1 MNKSAGALNSVM
13 AKAGPLIGA
22 YIGMQTLRQMKQIAD
37 EWTNIANRV
46 KLFTE
51 SAEEAVAVQ
60 NKLFESAQR
69 TRASMSATTELFQ
82 RLAQANKNLGLAQ
95 DDLLAVLETLNQ
107 TLVIS
112 GTSAESA
119 RAGLIQL
126 GQAFA
131 SGQLRGEELRSVM
144 EQMPRLTL
152 ALAEGLNTDVAGLR
166 QFAEAGE
173 LTARRVI
180 EAIQSQAGVI
190 QEEFQG
196 MTPTIE
202 QAATV
207 IENSFG
213 LAIAQLDKATTASE
227 SLAKAILAVADA
239 VNTIP
244 EMGDGAMFQALF
256 GKGATAEDLARIQRE
271 HPAPERVR
279 NFTVRSL
286 PFGMGTLPQQQRFG
300 FGAGVVRPAGFGRTG
315 PDVQE
320 RGASQMEAIVRAEEA
335 QLRRLEAAA
344 RRAEQME
351 RLLTGRGRTPRRGLA
366 GFAAG
371 VLGGQFP
378 GFAPAPNW
386 AAPLGET
393 IRGSRLAMGGLP
405 GTALMAGGADPRIAE
420 RARITQEID
429 DRQAKLNR
437 TYSQTAGVLS
447 RVAPELRG
455 FFDAAASLAQ
465 GDVLGA
471 IFNGIHGLLDVFGVA
486 RDSTDRLRE
495 SMEKLIEQQNKAWR
509 SAEDISAR
517 LRERLDPGGFAELEK
532 QALAPLARL
541 MVILRQRDPGA
552 SFAERAEK
560 AAGFLLQIEQTF
572 GGSALTFRPA
582 VAQFPLLVEALER
595 VGISTGEWQQLL
607 EDTFGGTG
615 TMQDVIESFFGLDD
629 AASKLVGTLEPLTR
643 EVRAVADVNEMRIRQ
658 QFATGFA
665 QAGADPFL
673 QRGAF
678 LQAQAQIAALAA
690 QEAAELAAL
699 RGGGTTAA
707 GKVIGGGGT
716 SGTTDPFSFA
726 SGDFQLVPEEV
737 PWSDA
742 VDFTQ
747 SKLTDFLEHNQWSE
761 VVWIGGDVTKARQDW
776 HKALDLRQSKLPDFL
791 EVRGD
796 WTDVVSIEGDVKK
809 AEQFWAAALTLKQS
823 AIGAF
828 TGGPG
833 YGNVVEV
840 VGDEQK
846 AFGAKWASVLHISRS
861 PIGHFVGEGGYNDV
875 VEIIGSL
882 DKVSVPAANVLEF
895 EPYEPSQAQVN
906 EWLAIP
912 QQIADVIRFGNGTVP
927 LTDIIS
933 IDSTGFR
940 EAVTAAVNRALR
952 DRTITNSGGGTLAG
966 RPTAT

>member
-1 MNKSAGALNSVM
+1 
-13 AKAGPLIGA
+13 
-22 YIGMQTLRQMKQIAD
+22 
-37 EWTNIANRV
+37 
-46 KLFTE
+46 
-51 SAEEAVAVQ
+51 
-60 NKLFESAQR
+60 
-69 TRASMSATTELFQ
+69 
-82 RLAQANKNLGLAQ
+82 
-95 DDLLAVLETLNQ
+95 
-107 TLVIS
+107 
-112 GTSAESA
+112 
-119 RAGLIQL
+119 
-126 GQAFA
+126 
-131 SGQLRGEELRSVM
+131 
-144 EQMPRLTL
+144 
-152 ALAEGLNTDVAGLR
+152 
-166 QFAEAGE
+166 
-173 LTARRVI
+173 
-180 EAIQSQAGVI
+180 
-190 QEEFQG
+190 
-196 MTPTIE
+196 
-202 QAATV
+202 
-207 IENSFG
+207 
-213 LAIAQLDKATTASE
+213 
-227 SLAKAILAVADA
+227 
-239 VNTIP
+239 
-244 EMGDGAMFQALF
+244 
-256 GKGATAEDLARIQRE
+256 
-271 HPAPERVR
+271 
-279 NFTVRSL
+279 
-286 PFGMGTLPQQQRFG
+286 
-300 FGAGVVRPAGFGRTG
+300 
-315 PDVQE
+315 
-320 RGASQMEAIVRAEEA
+320 
-335 QLRRLEAAA
+335 
-344 RRAEQME
+344 
-351 RLLTGRGRTPRRGLA
+351 
-366 GFAAG
+366 
-371 VLGGQFP
+371 
-378 GFAPAPNW
+378 
-386 AAPLGET
+386 
-393 IRGSRLAMGGLP
+393 MGGLP
-405 GTALMAGGADPRIAE
+405 GGLVDVGADPMLAE

-629 AASKLVGTLEPLTR
+629 AAGKLAGTLDPLN
-643 EVRAVADVNEMRIRQ
+643 RAIRATADLEEMRIRQ

-840 VGDEQK
+840 VGDQQK